1 MNELPI
7 KEGVRAARD
16 LANQAPG
23 LLVAGL
29 IVIFFLVFLDRQ
41 NAQANRV
48 ADLRIEQCHGI
59 QRESMKV
66 MSSLNQS
73 LLTQSKA
80 FYDMTATMERHM
92 QLIEAKLDALK

>member
-1 MNELPI
+1 MNEIPI
-7 KEGVRAARD
+7 QEGVKVTRD

-41 NAQANRV
+41 AAHNDRV
-48 ADLRIEQCHGI
+48 ADLRIEQCHDV

-66 MSSLNQS
+66 MTSLNQS